1 MKKRI
6 QINVAYGAGLGLG
19 ACTALLASMAL
30 HVEPITLM
38 GAVTASTV
46 TIAATI
52 AAGAPLGLLFRML
65 RRSPF
70 AFVGGISALVLGEVG
85 EEALSAL
92 RAQRESALATAQ
104 PADMGSVKCR
114 YLLLT
119 AGNVALVIGD
129 RIKAFVFPS
138 TKLD

>member
-1 MKKRI
+1 
-6 QINVAYGAGLGLG
+6 
-19 ACTALLASMAL
+19 MAL

-52 AAGAPLGLLFRML
+52 AAGAPLGSLLRIL

-70 AFVGGISALVLGEVG
+70 AFVGRISALILGEVG
-85 EEALSAL
+85 NEALEEALLAL
-92 RAQRESALATAQ
+92 RAQRESALAVTNKYHQ
-104 PADMGSVKCR
+104 TRLIS
-114 YLLLT
+114 
-119 AGNVALVIGD
+119 AGCAVACTVVSAIID
-129 RIKAFVFPS
+129 RVKAFVFPS